1 MDAVTRHR
9 IFSWT
14 LMIALA
20 MGWLAGGARHLAFAL
35 ETTWGDLT
43 GDLLVLG
50 LALCFGAGVATRV
63 VRPDRTQRWGIYG
76 GLLMALAILAGT
88 IAIDAVYVLPYHA
101 GESGETWFS
110 LWSSCRSGLAC
121 RWPSRRSWGGRGGT
135 WRRSPWTAGGWLRT
149 EAPSRGAS
157 GASSGA
163 CRARDIVGRA
173 PRPASLP
180 CR

>member
-9 IFSWT
+9 IFSGT

-110 LWSSCRSGLAC
+110 LLIELPFWVGMPMAVSAVLGWTGWHVASFALD
-121 RWPSRRSWGGRGGT
+121 RRRV
-135 WRRSPWTAGGWLRT
+135 A
-149 EAPSRGAS
+149 AH
-157 GASSGA
+157 
-163 CRARDIVGRA
+163 
-173 PRPASLP
+173 
-180 CR
+180 